1 MYKELV
7 YLHMLEI
14 TYKFDVWD
22 IQRTRVHQ
30 LPVPVVD
37 CKFAVWDVQRTSV
50 PVYVEVASLMFEK
63 YKELVYLYILEIA
76 SLMFEIS
83 SFFSVL
89 RSRMFSKIV
98 FLS

>member
-1 MYKELV
+1 MFEIYKELE
-7 YLHMLEI
+7 Y
-14 TYKFDVWD
+14 
-22 IQRTRVHQ
+22 Q